1 MATERS
7 NRHSQQSISPLPSL
21 RKTSST
27 NNPYNNN
34 NDASN
39 NPKHNNSTNLSNS
52 DLLSAV
58 ANSPTL
64 STKHSNTANKTSTA
78 GNIRKVFSVDDDLNE
93 VENDVKYLEGLQD
106 GLKLAKQRLKK
117 NGVLPRN
124 KQQDGSNNTSVYH
137 QDYMDIG
144 KNNRNLSSTTT
155 DRRNEDLITNR
166 CEETNKAN
174 DNPEESGNLDEN
186 DNLGNND
193 TDARQLREFNPD
205 DFLYK
210 NHAGIVQHDPNDQ
223 LESYESLNPIYSAS
237 NHTHSNSNHNKDTND
252 SQADHEDYSDDNE
265 DAESFTLRERQ
276 NAINETHPFG
286 IRIWKPALYKKSRSI
301 QKAADQDIHET
312 RYKDIPLLIKINNVL
327 YSIILGLPLMLLSF
341 SLAFVIFTLT
351 GFGLSKAGVEYARVF
366 FKVGLYLF
374 WPFGILMYMLKDEN
388 YYDEDRFEG
397 VTVSEFYRWIT
408 SYKLFSN
415 DGAQGSG
422 EGEQSAN
429 AIDRNTTDPQGN
441 PSISKN
447 NISSSSFL
455 LHTTPSNYGSVPTTS
470 DRPTGQLK
478 RYGSLLN
485 APRLSKVRNA
495 EGNVVGGKQKRG
507 DRPNGGHAT
516 DECSSSSFEQRR
528 YFGRGKWT
536 FARVIFYVLYYLV
549 FTPILGV
556 LSLITWLGVFTIPM
570 SNVMVTLLS
579 HLRKHPLALDYKSI
593 RGYRNKSLENNIL
606 LCTFRCS
613 GFHYYK
619 YTVDG
624 TNVIVMNLCFI
635 VLVTIF
641 DFYFLTGMYPNNFF
655 TQGTTIFGFCLISTI
670 PLAFYIGQAVAS
682 ISAQTS
688 MGLGAVINAFFSTIV
703 EIFLYCVSLQQ
714 RKGLIVEGALI
725 GSILGAVLLL
735 PGFSMCA
742 GAVKRKT
749 QRYNPRSAGVSSA
762 MLIFSMMV
770 MFIPTMFYLIY
781 GDYKIKCVDLV
792 TNGKENKD
800 QRCHFEQEELTF
812 DKLYTKV
819 IKPISISCAIILFV
833 VYFIGLL
840 FTLRT
845 HAALIWSLPISS
857 DKQNG
862 GASSNTNGSGSNNV
876 ASDLEQSIHS
886 TTTGEDANHGAP
898 AVANNNNTN
907 VVTNSSGHEAPNWS
921 RSKSTIILLV
931 ATLAYAVIADI
942 LVDCVDEVLKDNP
955 SINPKFLGL
964 TIFALVPNTT
974 EFLNA
979 MSFAMNGNVALSME
993 IGTAYALQVCLLQ
1006 IPSLVI
1012 FSMYRLRNISH
1023 NLIRIR
1029 EQMFTLVFPRW
1040 DLIACMVSTFLF
1052 TYLYAEG
1059 KSNYFKG
1066 SLLIL
1071 FYVIL
1076 VVGFFFQG
1084 EIDKETFWNN
1094 E

>member
-1 MATERS
+1 MSTSPNDKKIEENMATERS

-570 SNVMVTLLS
+570 SNVM
-579 HLRKHPLALDYKSI
+579 
-593 RGYRNKSLENNIL
+593 
-606 LCTFRCS
+606 
-613 GFHYYK
+613 
-619 YTVDG
+619 
-624 TNVIVMNLCFI
+624 
-635 VLVTIF
+635 
-641 DFYFLTGMYPNNFF
+641 
-655 TQGTTIFGFCLISTI
+655 GTTIFGFCLISTI

-993 IGTAYALQVCLLQ
+993 IGTAYALQRTNVY
-1006 IPSLVI
+1006 
-1012 FSMYRLRNISH
+1012 FSFSPL
-1023 NLIRIR
+1023 
-1029 EQMFTLVFPRW
+1029 
-1040 DLIACMVSTFLF
+1040 
-1052 TYLYAEG
+1052 
-1059 KSNYFKG
+1059 
-1066 SLLIL
+1066 
-1071 FYVIL
+1071 
-1076 VVGFFFQG
+1076 GFDSMHG
-1084 EIDKETFWNN
+1084 
-1094 E
+1094 